1 MKKITLLLIGATILV
16 SCGNSKE
23 EQMLYDYQQKN
34 VKSLNFD
41 LKDLDYNAQKIE
53 KVADI
58 TAKDS
63 MKILKKEFAEF
74 WKKNPEQSL
83 VDTLSFQYVKNVLN
97 ENITQQDTLQKLYQ
111 KAVLTAIKIDDYSY
125 RLESERKRDKAIDE
139 MYDYKETLSKIEKL
153 ETRYDDYAKN
163 PDDVLSTKYKA
174 LYSLKNPMLGNT
186 KQTFD
191 KYFYTNKTQTEFIK
205 EESTTEEK

>member
-1 MKKITLLLIGATILV
+1 MKKITLLLIGATVLV

-41 LKDLDYNAQKIE
+41 LKDLDYNAQKVE

-174 LYSLKNPMLGNT
+174 LYSLKNPMLRNT

>member
-41 LKDLDYNAQKIE
+41 LKDLDYNAQKVE

-153 ETRYDDYAKN
+153 ETRYDDFAKN
-163 PDDVLSTKYKA
+163 CCKISK
-174 LYSLKNPMLGNT
+174 
-186 KQTFD
+186 
-191 KYFYTNKTQTEFIK
+191 
-205 EESTTEEK
+205 